1 MHWNSIRMG
10 HNFSGL
16 VKHAQLQH
24 PSTEVWEETANANRQ
39 SRRMGDT
46 NGYWLERAL
55 KQSLET

>member
-1 MHWNSIRMG
+1 MG